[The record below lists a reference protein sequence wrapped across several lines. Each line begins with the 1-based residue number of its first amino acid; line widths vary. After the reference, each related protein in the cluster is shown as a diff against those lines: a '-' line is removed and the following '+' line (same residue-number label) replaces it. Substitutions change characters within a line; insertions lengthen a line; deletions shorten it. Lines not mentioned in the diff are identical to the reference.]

1 MTVNTTYEPYSQ
13 EQEYIDTNRAFI
25 DTLDLSRVSR
35 VADLACGTCLLS
47 SLLLE
52 RKPDLAIFGA
62 DISEEQLEIAKRSFD
77 AKRVPVVGLDG
88 FQRANGSSGGLVCLH
103 HSSAAELPL
112 GEQQVDLVV
121 MGNAIHLMR
130 DKDGFLKEVSRVI
143 RKGGT
148 FAFNSVFFSGTFPPG
163 SEPIY
168 TEWLKQ
174 AVLILNE
181 KNQALSKAGKPPIP
195 RVRGR
200 GDRAFSKGWLSEQG
214 WHDLLQRH
222 GFTVTRS
229 FKRELAISRRGL
241 ELVGAY
247 GGLAEVLMSGYPVEI
262 ASECLQEAV
271 GRAFDALKA
280 QSVGRYWL
288 EVNAVAS

>member
-13 EQEYIDTNRAFI
+13 EREYIDTNRAFI
-25 DTLDLSRVSR
+25 DTLDLGKVSQA
-35 VADLACGTCLLS
+35 ADLACGTCLLS
-47 SLLLE
+47 SLLLD
-52 RKPDLAIFGA
+52 RKPDLAIFAA
-62 DISEEQLEIAKRSFD
+62 DISEEQIEIAKRGFA
-77 AKRVPVVGLDG
+77 AKGVRVIGLDE
-88 FQRANGSSGGLVCLH
+88 FQNANARGSGRVCLH
-103 HSSAAELPL
+103 HSSAAELPIAD
-112 GEQQVDLVV
+112 QQVDLVV

-174 AVLILNE
+174 AVLVLNE
-181 KNQALSKAGKPPIP
+181 KNEALAKVGKPPVP

-200 GDRAFSKGWLSEQG
+200 GDRAFSKGWLSAQG
-214 WHDLLQRH
+214 WQDLLQRH

-229 FKRELAISRRGL
+229 FKRELSISRRGL

-247 GGLAEVLMSGYPVEI
+247 GGLAEVLMSGYPVDV

-271 GRAFDALKA
+271 GRAFDALKVE
-280 QSVGRYWL
+280 SVGRYWL
-288 EVNAVAS
+288 EINAVAG